1 MTQLASPPV
10 TRPRTE
16 LELLCERIAHFVR
29 AYGGE
34 PPDARHGPSIKM
46 VADFAYAAGLELRV
60 QLFND
65 PLVRARM
72 GEEAG
77 LRTPASANRLLE

>member
-1 MTQLASPPV
+1 MTQPIMGAA
-10 TRPRTE
+10 TRPQSE
-16 LELLCERIAHFVR
+16 LELLCARIAHFVR

-46 VADFAYAAGLELRV
+46 VADFAYAAGLDIRV

-72 GEEAG
+72 AEEAG
-77 LRTPASANRLLE
+77 LRAPASANRFPD